1 MQIWEAMK
9 WNGEKIAFGH
19 HEKSRPWMYVWKSKA
34 IKQNTPGAKS
44 FKRFFKYK
52 M

>member
-19 HEKSRPWMYVWKSKA
+19 HEKSRPRMYVWKSKA
-34 IKQNTPGAKS
+34 IKQKENAIYIPDHHTAE
-44 FKRFFKYK
+44 
-52 M
+52 